1 MERTALDIE
10 ALVVVVRIAAKTLCI
25 FCRVLERTVTS
36 VVVGEHH
43 VGNDVVLI
51 TELILV
57 VSTKTLVECDG
68 TVVVGTVIPVEL
80 ELPTDLLCLLMARSE
95 EALNLLH
102 CCCIGAELRVYT
114 NAVDAVI
121 LEDLNEALYVFV
133 CAVRVLLCQLAEG
146 LAPTA
151 CCVHVNIC
159 RPRNRSNATYRYTIL
174 VSNVRQTASYAEPR
188 CCPVTVDAEV

>member
-10 ALVVVVRIAAKTLCI
+10 ALVVVVRIATHALCI
-25 FCRVLERTVTS
+25 CCRVLKSTATC
-36 VVVGEHH
+36 VVVREHH

-57 VSTKTLVECDG
+57 VSTKTLVERDA

-80 ELPTDLLCLLMARSE
+80 ELPTDLLSLLMARSE
-95 EALNLLH
+95 EALDLLH
-102 CCCIGAELRVYT
+102 CSSISIELRVHT
-114 NAVDAVI
+114 NAVNAVV
-121 LEDLNEALYVFV
+121 LKNLNEALYVFV

-151 CCVHVNIC
+151 CCIHVNTS
-159 RPRNRSNATYRYTIL
+159 RPRN
-174 VSNVRQTASYAEPR
+174 
-188 CCPVTVDAEV
+188 